1 MRSWPQWLRR
11 FELRG
16 FIPAGGAA
24 NMKAKILLALAIGTL
39 LLPLGLRSQTTPATV
54 VVPAQVAAPVAPVPV
69 PAHSSG
75 VSSGLSLKFLQ
86 EMKAANDGTLKAQ
99 AAQLAA
105 LDELQ
110 KAAEEL
116 KIFSK
121 RG

>member
-1 MRSWPQWLRR
+1 
-11 FELRG
+11 
-16 FIPAGGAA
+16 
-24 NMKAKILLALAIGTL
+24 MKAKILLALAIGTL
-39 LLPLGLRSQTTPATV
+39 LLPLALRSQTTPAMV

-69 PAHSSG
+69 PGRYGG
-75 VSSGLSLKFLQ
+75 VFTGLSLKFLQ
-86 EMKAANDGTLKAQ
+86 EMKAANDATLKAQ
-99 AAQLAA
+99 TAELAV

>member
-1 MRSWPQWLRR
+1 
-11 FELRG
+11 
-16 FIPAGGAA
+16 
-24 NMKAKILLALAIGTL
+24 
-39 LLPLGLRSQTTPATV
+39 
-54 VVPAQVAAPVAPVPV
+54 
-69 PAHSSG
+69 
-75 VSSGLSLKFLQ
+75 
-86 EMKAANDGTLKAQ
+86 MKAANDGTLKAQ

>member
-1 MRSWPQWLRR
+1 
-11 FELRG
+11 
-16 FIPAGGAA
+16 
-24 NMKAKILLALAIGTL
+24 MKAKILLALAIGTL
-39 LLPLGLRSQTTPATV
+39 LLPLGLRSQTPTMV
-54 VVPAQVAAPVAPVPV
+54 VVPAAPAAPVPV
-69 PAHSSG
+69 PARDGG
-75 VSSGLSLKFLQ
+75 VSSGSVLKFLQ
-86 EMKAANDGTLKAQ
+86 EMKAANDATLKAQ